1 MANWRE
7 NLEKLRIWIDGE
19 QQTDIT
25 GNVVKAKENKSPSEL
40 FLQKLLNSTESLLKQ
55 EIVRIPNTNKA
66 YIPEKFLVFLSAE
79 ADKDLR
85 DDKRKF
91 FEQSLSALIFERAK
105 EMSGSLELTS
115 KKITIEILINGTLE
129 DDEIEVKVSTDN
141 EKTKSKTIEV
151 VQSSEKFKA
160 NSTIDDA
167 GTIDDFDT
175 FVGILFRVEIWQTGK
190 KLNEFPI
197 VQRKNTIGRDDTE
210 KIANLRL
217 PTENRRI
224 SREHAE
230 INLNEYGEIW
240 VTSLHKNPTIVSGQ
254 PIRNGEKAKLG
265 TDGEIQIYDF
275 TLKFKFAE

>member
-19 QQTDIT
+19 HQSNISE
-25 GNVVKAKENKSPSEL
+25 NVLKAHENKSVSEL
-40 FLQKLLNSTESLLKQ
+40 FLQKLLNSVEGLLRQ
-55 EIVRIPNTNKA
+55 EIVRIPNTDKA
-66 YIPEKFLVFLSAE
+66 YVPEKFLVFLSAE

-91 FEQSLSALIFERAK
+91 FEQSLSGLILERAR
-105 EMSGSLELTS
+105 EMSGSLELTF
-115 KKITIEILINGTLE
+115 KKITVEIRVDGTLE
-129 DDEIEVKVSTDN
+129 DDEIEVKVSSDN
-141 EKTKSKTIEV
+141 EQTKSKTIEF
-151 VQSSEKFKA
+151 VQRAEKFKSD
-160 NSTIDDA
+160 NTIDDD

-175 FVGILFRVEIWQTGK
+175 FIGILFRVEIWQTGK
-190 KLNEFPI
+190 KLSEFPI
-197 VQRKNTIGRDDTE
+197 IQRKNTIGRDDAE
-210 KIANLRL
+210 KVANLRL
-217 PTENRRI
+217 PTENRKI

-230 INLNEYGEIW
+230 IDLNENGEIW

-265 TDGEIQIYDF
+265 ADGEIQIYDF

>member
-19 QQTDIT
+19 QPDYIAE
-25 GNVVKAKENKSPSEL
+25 NVIKAHQNKSASEV
-40 FLQKLLNSTESLLKQ
+40 FLQTLLKSVEELLKK
-55 EIVRIPNTNKA
+55 EIIRIPNTNKA
-66 YIPEKFLVFLSAE
+66 FVPEKFLVFLSAE

-91 FEQSLSALIFERAK
+91 FEQSLSALILERAK

-115 KKITIEILINGTLE
+115 KKIAVEILVNGTLE
-129 DDEIEVKVSTDN
+129 EDAIEVKVSSDN
-141 EKTKSKTIEV
+141 EKTKSKTIEF
-151 VQSSEKFKA
+151 VQSSEKSKA
-160 NSTIDDA
+160 HTTIDDA
-167 GTIDDFDT
+167 GTIDDYDT

-190 KLNEFPI
+190 KLNEFPLI
-197 VQRKNTIGRDDTE
+197 LRKNTIGRDDAE

-217 PTENRRI
+217 PTENRKI

-230 INLNEYGEIW
+230 INLEENGEIW
-240 VTSLHKNPTIVSGQ
+240 VTALHKNPTIVSGQ

-265 TDGEIQIYDF
+265 ADGEIQIYDF